1 MKEGNFL
8 YTFKQPQEKK
18 LKQTNKIRGMVS
30 REFGFNSSIKVSV
43 NMFATSEV
51 LGKWKPM

>member
-18 LKQTNKIRGMVS
+18 LKQTNKIRGNV
-30 REFGFNSSIKVSV
+30 EWCQENSGSIVQSKFRLICLQLQKS
-43 NMFATSEV
+43 
-51 LGKWKPM
+51 

>member
-51 LGKWKPM
+51 LGK